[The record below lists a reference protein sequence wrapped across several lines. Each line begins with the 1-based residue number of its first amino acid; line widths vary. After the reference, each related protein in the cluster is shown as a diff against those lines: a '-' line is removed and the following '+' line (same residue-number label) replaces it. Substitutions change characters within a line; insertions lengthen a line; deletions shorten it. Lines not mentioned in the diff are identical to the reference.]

1 MFMSP
6 LLPLLTRI
14 ASLSLRT
21 IGAHVSQE
29 FCTHGWHYHHVYKP
43 REAQPRLKQLENWK
57 TLRVWGG
64 GDRPSPA
71 SFFFLSKA
79 YGKRENLYHQE
90 SPKNGPLEEIIGI
103 AQDLLISILGKMHEA
118 CLIPHFPLPLLFF
131 PVLSWMLL
139 SSIWVI
145 WEHYKPDGAVSNAK
159 GDATLQ
165 DKHNS
170 DCNPDEALP
179 LPF

>member
-6 LLPLLTRI
+6 LLPLLTKI
-14 ASLSLRT
+14 ASLGLRT
-21 IGAHVSQE
+21 TGAHVSQE

-57 TLRVWGG
+57 TLRVWEG
-64 GDRPSPA
+64 GDRPPPV

-79 YGKRENLYHQE
+79 YGKRENLYHQA
-90 SPKNGPLEEIIGI
+90 SPKNGPLEEITGTT
-103 AQDLLISILGKMHEA
+103 QDLLISILGKINEA
-118 CLIPHFPLPLLFF
+118 HLILHSPLLFF
-131 PVLSWMLL
+131 PALPWMLL

-145 WEHYKPDGAVSNAK
+145 WEHYKPGGAVSNAK
-159 GDATLQ
+159 GDTTLQ
-165 DKHNS
+165 DKPNS
-170 DCNPDEALP
+170 GCNPDEALP